1 MKSSYKKQKLK
12 GLSIMSMIYE
22 SQTLVSA
29 MQTRVGQY
37 KDLKE
42 QLTELKKGF
51 ESIVHLDD
59 ELQGQGAEAIK
70 GFYKAQIDVVDSWL
84 RLINRH
90 VAFLSGIQGDTIEAN
105 LSETVV
111 TVPFLEEELTNASR
125 NSKEMV
131 TAQKNDL
138 KRILAGIDDIIQL
151 EPFSDDAFFENMEKA
166 ERKRT
171 ETIDKVN
178 EIDHKWTAEYAKSE
192 ADQAA
197 VAALMEQ
204 LKVSSTREGV
214 VSPLYFNAI
223 AYKNSEAYKNLEV
236 RKKETAQY
244 LKVKKEEA
252 ENRRIRD
259 LKAQLDHVNDPDE
272 FLKIAKKIG
281 YENLA
286 PTQQQYVMQLE
297 AAKQTA
303 DIAKG
308 IGVGLYD
315 VGKDFVTGVW
325 DFVTNPGETV
335 EGVANSIMH
344 PIKTYKYISKSI
356 SDSYE
361 RDMVNGDAYSRAHWV
376 TYALGTVA
384 TSVVG
389 TKGAGA
395 VTKTGVATTKAA
407 AVKGATKAKEL
418 VSIPNLLPY
427 NPKNQLSLAG
437 GVPYNVV
444 NGVGLRD
451 QLISMAKVESEVSGR
466 VKSVSDYLDG
476 IGEAGNVNATKMN
489 KLKNAIQNNTFSV
502 DELSEISK
510 KMSDL
515 GITKEYNDVLI
526 KIDFGKYLRGL
537 IGDPP
542 TAMIN
547 PHAHHILFKKGLGQ
561 AQQELVREGQE
572 ILRRYG
578 VDPIIGQENLVWAPN
593 AVIGQHSI
601 DALEEVVN
609 RLRAVEAMDGDFD
622 DIVEALEDL
631 GDIASTR

>member
-1 MKSSYKKQKLK
+1 
-12 GLSIMSMIYE
+12 MSMIYE

-51 ESIVHLDD
+51 ESIVNLDD

-84 RLINRH
+84 RLFNRH

-111 TVPFLEEELTNASR
+111 TVPFLEEELESASR

-131 TAQKNDL
+131 TAQRNDL
-138 KRILAGIDDIIQL
+138 KKILAGIDDIIQL
-151 EPFSDDAFFENMEKA
+151 EPFSDDAFFENIEKA
-166 ERKRT
+166 ETKRT

-178 EIDHKWTAEYAKSE
+178 EIDHKWTTEYAKSE
-192 ADQAA
+192 EDQAA
-197 VAALMEQ
+197 VTALMEQ
-204 LKVSSTREGV
+204 LKVSSTRGGV
-214 VSPLYFNAI
+214 VSPLYFNAA

-236 RKKETAQY
+236 RKKETAEY

-252 ENRRIRD
+252 ENRRIKD
-259 LKAQLDHVNDPDE
+259 LKAQLDHVTDPDE
-272 FLKIAKKIG
+272 FLKIAKQIG

-286 PTQQQYVMQLE
+286 PNQQQYVMQLE
-297 AAKQTA
+297 ASKQTA

-315 VGKDFVTGVW
+315 VGKDFVTGVR
-325 DFVTNPGETV
+325 DFVTDPGETV
-335 EGVANSIMH
+335 EGVANSVMH

-376 TYALGTVA
+376 SYALGTVV

-395 VTKTGVATTKAA
+395 VAKTGVATTKAA
-407 AVKGATKAKEL
+407 AVKGAAKAKVL

-437 GVPYNVV
+437 GVPYNTV
-444 NGVGLRD
+444 NGVGLKE
-451 QLISMAKVESEVSGR
+451 QLILMAKVESQVNGDGGKKFTIDTMRHVYHGEINRRGKAVGYHHESMMGGKIVPGTEKKPDKNGVYMAKVEIDGVKKIADSSFFPKEWNRAEVL
-466 VKSVSDYLDG
+466 KA
-476 IGEAGNVNATKMN
+476 INEAYQSKEQIASN
-489 KLKNAIQNNTFSV
+489 KYR
-502 DELSEISK
+502 
-510 KMSDL
+510 
-515 GITKEYNDVLI
+515 GITSSGI
-526 KIDFGKYLRGL
+526 KVEMYLNKDGS
-537 IGDPP
+537 IA
-542 TAMIN
+542 TAY
-547 PHAHHILFKKGLGQ
+547 PLYKK
-561 AQQELVREGQE
+561 
-572 ILRRYG
+572 
-578 VDPIIGQENLVWAPN
+578 
-593 AVIGQHSI
+593 
-601 DALEEVVN
+601 
-609 RLRAVEAMDGDFD
+609 
-622 DIVEALEDL
+622 
-631 GDIASTR
+631 

>member
-1 MKSSYKKQKLK
+1 
-12 GLSIMSMIYE
+12 MSMIYE

-111 TVPFLEEELTNASR
+111 TVPFLEEELTNATR

-138 KRILAGIDDIIQL
+138 KKIFAEIDDIIQL
-151 EPFSDDAFFENMEKA
+151 EPFSDDGFFENMEKA
-166 ERKRT
+166 EKKRT
-171 ETIDKVN
+171 KTINKVN
-178 EIDHKWTAEYAKSE
+178 EIDHRWTTEYAKSE

-197 VAALMEQ
+197 VTALMEQ
-204 LKVSSTREGV
+204 LKVSSTRGGV
-214 VSPLYFNAI
+214 VSPLYFNAT

-244 LKVKKEEA
+244 LKVKQEEA
-252 ENRRIRD
+252 ENRRIKE
-259 LKAQLDHVNDPDE
+259 LKAQLDHVTDPDE
-272 FLKIAKKIG
+272 FLKIAKQIG

-297 AAKQTA
+297 ASKQTA
-303 DIAKG
+303 EIAKG

-325 DFVTNPGETV
+325 DFVTDPGETV

-361 RDMVNGDAYSRAHWV
+361 RDMVNGDAYSRSHWV
-376 TYALGTVA
+376 TYALGTVV

-451 QLISMAKVESEVSGR
+451 QLISMARVESEVSGKGIDN
-466 VKSVSDYLDG
+466 VKSGDKSSLAPGGGLAAHEVKGGHLIERHVGKTDEELLERIRNNPRINGSSTFKDRAIAEKVASKVLSD
-476 IGEAGNVNATKMN
+476 INN
-489 KLKNAIQNNTFSV
+489 KKAIESW
-502 DELSEISK
+502 LSNPQSK
-510 KMSDL
+510 S
-515 GITKEYNDVLI
+515 
-526 KIDFGKYLRGL
+526 
-537 IGDPP
+537 
-542 TAMIN
+542 
-547 PHAHHILFKKGLGQ
+547 
-561 AQQELVREGQE
+561 
-572 ILRRYG
+572 
-578 VDPIIGQENLVWAPN
+578 NLVLTYKGTE
-593 AVIGQHSI
+593 VIGRGVKRGSTT
-601 DALEEVVN
+601 
-609 RLRAVEAMDGDFD
+609 VENMTNARIVLKKDGEGNY
-622 DIVEALEDL
+622 ILT
-631 GDIASTR
+631 GYPN

>member
-1 MKSSYKKQKLK
+1 
-12 GLSIMSMIYE
+12 MSMIYE

-90 VAFLSGIQGDTIEAN
+90 IAFLSGIQGDTIEAN
-105 LSETVV
+105 LSETIV
-111 TVPFLEEELTNASR
+111 TVPFLEEELTNANQ

-131 TAQKNDL
+131 IAQKHDL
-138 KRILAGIDDIIQL
+138 KKILAGIDDIIQL
-151 EPFSDDAFFENMEKA
+151 EPFSDDAFFENIEKA
-166 ERKRT
+166 ETKRT

-192 ADQAA
+192 EDQAA
-197 VAALMEQ
+197 VMALMEQ
-204 LKVSSTREGV
+204 LKVSSTRGGV
-214 VSPLYFNAI
+214 VSPLYFNAA

-252 ENRRIRD
+252 ENRRIKD
-259 LKAQLDHVNDPDE
+259 LKAQLDHVTDPDE
-272 FLKIAKKIG
+272 FLKIAKQIG

-297 AAKQTA
+297 ASKQTA
-303 DIAKG
+303 DITKG

-325 DFVTNPGETV
+325 DFVTDPGETV
-335 EGVANSIMH
+335 EGVVDSIMH

-361 RDMVNGDAYSRAHWV
+361 RDMVNGDAYSRSHWV
-376 TYALGTVA
+376 TYALGTVV

-418 VSIPNLLPY
+418 ATIPNLLPY

-444 NGVGLRD
+444 NGVGLKD
-451 QLISMAKVESEVSGR
+451 QLITMAKVESEVSGDGGKKFTIDTMRHVYHGEINRRGKAVGYHHESMMGGKIVPGTEETPDINGVYRAKVEVNGVMKIAKSTFFPKDWDR
-466 VKSVSDYLDG
+466 VK
-476 IGEAGNVNATKMN
+476 VN
-489 KLKNAIQNNTFSV
+489 NAINEAFENKIKDGNRYVGRTS
-502 DELSEISK
+502 S
-510 KMSDL
+510 
-515 GITKEYNDVLI
+515 GIDI
-526 KIDFGKYLRGL
+526 GMYLNRDGT
-537 IGDPP
+537 IA
-542 TAMIN
+542 TAFPLYKN
-547 PHAHHILFKKGLGQ
+547 
-561 AQQELVREGQE
+561 
-572 ILRRYG
+572 
-578 VDPIIGQENLVWAPN
+578 
-593 AVIGQHSI
+593 
-601 DALEEVVN
+601 
-609 RLRAVEAMDGDFD
+609 
-622 DIVEALEDL
+622 
-631 GDIASTR
+631 

>member
-1 MKSSYKKQKLK
+1 
-12 GLSIMSMIYE
+12 MSMIYE
-22 SQTLVSA
+22 SQKLVSA
-29 MQTRVGQY
+29 MQTRAGQY

-42 QLTELKKGF
+42 QLMELKKGF

-111 TVPFLEEELTNASR
+111 TVPFLEEELTNATR

-138 KRILAGIDDIIQL
+138 KKIFAEIDDIIQL
-151 EPFSDDAFFENMEKA
+151 EPFSDDGFFENMEKA
-166 ERKRT
+166 EKKRT
-171 ETIDKVN
+171 QTIDKVN
-178 EIDHKWTAEYAKSE
+178 EIDHNWTAEYAKSE
-192 ADQAA
+192 EDQAA

-204 LKVSSTREGV
+204 LKVSSIRGGE
-214 VSPLYFNAI
+214 VSPLYFNAT

-236 RKKETAQY
+236 RKKETSEY

-252 ENRRIRD
+252 ENRRIKE
-259 LKAQLDHVNDPDE
+259 LKAQLEHVTDPDE
-272 FLKIAKKIG
+272 FLKIAKQIG
-281 YENLA
+281 YENLG

-297 AAKQTA
+297 ASKQTV

-315 VGKDFVTGVW
+315 VGKDFVTGIW
-325 DFVTNPGETV
+325 DLVTDPGETV

-344 PIKTYKYISKSI
+344 PIKTYKYISKAI

-361 RDMVNGDAYSRAHWV
+361 KDMVNGDAYSRSHWV
-376 TYALGTVA
+376 TYALGTVV

-407 AVKGATKAKEL
+407 AVKGVTKAKEL
-418 VSIPNLLPY
+418 ATIPNLLPY

-444 NGVGLRD
+444 NGTGLKE
-451 QLISMAKVESEVSGR
+451 QLISMAKVESEISGR
-466 VKSVSDYLDG
+466 GRL
-476 IGEAGNVNATKMN
+476 NVEDVTK
-489 KLKNAIQNNTFSV
+489 
-502 DELSEISK
+502 
-510 KMSDL
+510 
-515 GITKEYNDVLI
+515 
-526 KIDFGKYLRGL
+526 
-537 IGDPP
+537 
-542 TAMIN
+542 
-547 PHAHHILFKKGLGQ
+547 
-561 AQQELVREGQE
+561 E
-572 ILRRYG
+572 ILRTKPMNSPIPEKWYKKG
-578 VDPIIGQENLVWAPN
+578 GEISIDDNGTWTYTNKSGISVSYPNGYPDFTPYVHPNVEPVKIEVHSPKNNPKDFENANIAAKLTKDTDPPIIDIRKPPEGYTWHHHQDGKTMMLVDEDIHREFRHIGGQ
-593 AVIGQHSI
+593 SK
-601 DALEEVVN
+601 VN
-609 RLRAVEAMDGDFD
+609 GKNK
-622 DIVEALEDL
+622 
-631 GDIASTR
+631 

>member
-1 MKSSYKKQKLK
+1 
-12 GLSIMSMIYE
+12 MSMIYE

-29 MQTRVGQY
+29 MQTRVRQY
-37 KDLKE
+37 KNLKE

-90 VAFLSGIQGDTIEAN
+90 IAFLSGIQGDTIEAN

-111 TVPFLEEELTNASR
+111 TVPFLEEELTNATR

-131 TAQKNDL
+131 TAQKDDL
-138 KRILAGIDDIIQL
+138 KKIFAGIDDIIQL
-151 EPFSDDAFFENMEKA
+151 EPFSDDAFFENIEKA
-166 ERKRT
+166 ETKRT
-171 ETIDKVN
+171 QTIDKVN
-178 EIDHKWTAEYAKSE
+178 EIDHKWTTEYAKSE

-197 VAALMEQ
+197 VTALMEQ
-204 LKVSSTREGV
+204 LKVSSTRGGV
-214 VSPLYFNAI
+214 VSPLYFNAA

-252 ENRRIRD
+252 ENRRIKD
-259 LKAQLDHVNDPDE
+259 LKAQLDHVTDPDE
-272 FLKIAKKIG
+272 FLNIAKQIG
-281 YENLA
+281 YENLT

-325 DFVTNPGETV
+325 DFVTDPGETV

-344 PIKTYKYISKSI
+344 PIQTYKYISKSI

-361 RDMVNGDAYSRAHWV
+361 RDMINGDAYSRSHWV
-376 TYALGTVA
+376 TYALGTVV

-395 VTKTGVATTKAA
+395 ITKTGLATTKAA
-407 AVKGATKAKEL
+407 AVKGVTKAKEL
-418 VSIPNLLPY
+418 ASIPNLLPY

-444 NGVGLRD
+444 NGAGLKD
-451 QLISMAKVESEVSGR
+451 QLISMAKVESQVNGDGGKKFTIDTMRHVYHGEINRRGKAVGYHHESMMGGKIVPGSETRPDRNGVYRATIEINGVRKNVDSSFFPKEWDRVQVLKSIEEAFNNKRQIGR
-466 VKSVSDYLDG
+466 
-476 IGEAGNVNATKMN
+476 N
-489 KLKNAIQNNTFSV
+489 KYSTLTS
-502 DELSEISK
+502 S
-510 KMSDL
+510 
-515 GITKEYNDVLI
+515 GITIEM
-526 KIDFGKYLRGL
+526 YLKPDGS
-537 IGDPP
+537 IA
-542 TAMIN
+542 TAYPIY
-547 PHAHHILFKKGLGQ
+547 
-561 AQQELVREGQE
+561 EG
-572 ILRRYG
+572 G
-578 VDPIIGQENLVWAPN
+578 
-593 AVIGQHSI
+593 
-601 DALEEVVN
+601 
-609 RLRAVEAMDGDFD
+609 RL
-622 DIVEALEDL
+622 
-631 GDIASTR
+631 

>member
-1 MKSSYKKQKLK
+1 
-12 GLSIMSMIYE
+12 MSMIYE

-37 KDLKE
+37 KDLQE

-59 ELQGQGAEAIK
+59 ELQGQGADAIK

-105 LSETVV
+105 LSETIV
-111 TVPFLEEELTNASR
+111 TVPFLEEELTNATR

-138 KRILAGIDDIIQL
+138 KKILAGIDDIIQL
-151 EPFSDDAFFENMEKA
+151 EPFSDDAFFENIEKA
-166 ERKRT
+166 EIKRT

-178 EIDHKWTAEYAKSE
+178 EIDHKWTTEYAKSE
-192 ADQAA
+192 EDQAA
-197 VAALMEQ
+197 VTALMEQ
-204 LKVSSTREGV
+204 LKISSSRGGV
-214 VSPLYFNAI
+214 VSPLYFNAT

-236 RKKETAQY
+236 MKKETAEY

-252 ENRRIRD
+252 ENRRIKD
-259 LKAQLDHVNDPDE
+259 LKAQLDHVTDPDE
-272 FLKIAKKIG
+272 FLKIAKQIG

-297 AAKQTA
+297 ASKQTA
-303 DIAKG
+303 EIAKG

-325 DFVTNPGETV
+325 DFVTDPGETV

-344 PIKTYKYISKSI
+344 PIQTYKYISKSI

-376 TYALGTVA
+376 SYALGTVV

-395 VTKTGVATTKAA
+395 VVKTGAATTKSA
-407 AVKGATKAKEL
+407 AVKGVTKAKEF
-418 VSIPNLLPY
+418 SIPNLLPY

-444 NGVGLRD
+444 NGTGLKD
-451 QLISMAKVESEVSGR
+451 QLISMAKVESEISGR
-466 VKSVSDYLDG
+466 GTGKVLDSVPTVRNG
-476 IGEAGNVNATKMN
+476 QF
-489 KLKNAIQNNTFSV
+489 KNWFNSLTTEEF
-502 DELSEISK
+502 DK
-510 KMSDL
+510 
-515 GITKEYNDVLI
+515 
-526 KIDFGKYLRGL
+526 
-537 IGDPP
+537 
-542 TAMIN
+542 
-547 PHAHHILFKKGLGQ
+547 
-561 AQQELVREGQE
+561 
-572 ILRRYG
+572 
-578 VDPIIGQENLVWAPN
+578 VWADPKLRE
-593 AVIGQHSI
+593 SI
-601 DALEEVVN
+601 KDRLRHPGGLHEWHLVSRADTFKYWGVTAEQIVEMRTLISETKFVNPTGKHGGKGSTKAHNELLKIIDTSEDYDMFKRRLQNWADYRFEGGSDALPSG
-609 RLRAVEAMDGDFD
+609 LKPK
-622 DIVEALEDL
+622 
-631 GDIASTR
+631 

>member
-1 MKSSYKKQKLK
+1 
-12 GLSIMSMIYE
+12 MSMIYE

-111 TVPFLEEELTNASR
+111 TVPFLEEELTTANR

-131 TAQKNDL
+131 TAQKGDL
-138 KRILAGIDDIIQL
+138 KKILAGIDDIIQL
-151 EPFSDDAFFENMEKA
+151 EPFSDDAFYENIEKA
-166 ERKRT
+166 EKKRT

-197 VAALMEQ
+197 VTALMEQ
-204 LKVSSTREGV
+204 LKISSTRGGV
-214 VSPLYFNAI
+214 VSPLYFNAA

-252 ENRRIRD
+252 ENRQIKD
-259 LKAQLDHVNDPDE
+259 LKAQLDHVTDPDE
-272 FLKIAKKIG
+272 FLKIAKQIG

-297 AAKQTA
+297 ASKQTA

-325 DFVTNPGETV
+325 DFVTDPGETV
-335 EGVANSIMH
+335 EDVANSIMH
-344 PIKTYKYISKSI
+344 PIQTYKYISKSI

-361 RDMVNGDAYSRAHWV
+361 RDMVNGDAYSRSHWV
-376 TYALGTVA
+376 TYALGTVV

-407 AVKGATKAKEL
+407 AVKGVTKAKEF
-418 VSIPNLLPY
+418 SIPNLLPY
-427 NPKNQLSLAG
+427 NPKNQLLLAG

-444 NGVGLRD
+444 NGVGLKD
-451 QLISMAKVESEVSGR
+451 QLITMAKVESQVNGDGGKKFTIDTMRHVYHGEINRRGKAVGYHHESMMGGKIVPGTETMPDRNGVYRATVEVNGVRKNVDSSFFPKDWDRVQVLKSIEEAFVNKRQIGR
-466 VKSVSDYLDG
+466 
-476 IGEAGNVNATKMN
+476 N
-489 KLKNAIQNNTFSV
+489 KYSSLTS
-502 DELSEISK
+502 S
-510 KMSDL
+510 
-515 GITKEYNDVLI
+515 GITIEM
-526 KIDFGKYLRGL
+526 YLKPDGS
-537 IGDPP
+537 IA
-542 TAMIN
+542 TAYPIY
-547 PHAHHILFKKGLGQ
+547 
-561 AQQELVREGQE
+561 EG
-572 ILRRYG
+572 
-578 VDPIIGQENLVWAPN
+578 V
-593 AVIGQHSI
+593 
-601 DALEEVVN
+601 
-609 RLRAVEAMDGDFD
+609 
-622 DIVEALEDL
+622 
-631 GDIASTR
+631 

>member
-1 MKSSYKKQKLK
+1 
-12 GLSIMSMIYE
+12 MSMIYE

-59 ELQGQGAEAIK
+59 ELQGQSAEAIK

-111 TVPFLEEELTNASR
+111 TVPFLEEELESASR

-131 TAQKNDL
+131 TAQKYDL
-138 KRILAGIDDIIQL
+138 KKILAGIDDIIQL
-151 EPFSDDAFFENMEKA
+151 EPFSDDAFFENMERA

-197 VAALMEQ
+197 VTALMEQ
-204 LKVSSTREGV
+204 LKVSCTRGGV
-214 VSPLYFNAI
+214 VSPLYFNAT

-259 LKAQLDHVNDPDE
+259 LKAQLDHVTDPDE
-272 FLKIAKKIG
+272 FLKISKQIG

-297 AAKQTA
+297 ASKQTA

-308 IGVGLYD
+308 IGVGLFD

-325 DFVTNPGETV
+325 DLVTNPRETV

-344 PIKTYKYISKSI
+344 PIQTYKYISKSI

-361 RDMVNGDAYSRAHWV
+361 RDMVNGDAYSRSHWV
-376 TYALGTVA
+376 TYALGTVV

-395 VTKTGVATTKAA
+395 LTKTGVATTKAA
-407 AVKGATKAKEL
+407 AVKGVTKAKEL
-418 VSIPNLLPY
+418 ATIPNLLPY

-444 NGVGLRD
+444 NGAGLKE
-451 QLISMAKVESEVSGR
+451 QLITMAKVESQVNGDGGKKFTIDTMRHVYHGEINRRGKAVGYHHESMMGGKIVSGTEKKPDKNGVYMAKVEIDG
-466 VKSVSDYLDG
+466 VKKIADSSFFPKEWNRAEVLKA
-476 IGEAGNVNATKMN
+476 INEAYQSKEQIASN
-489 KLKNAIQNNTFSV
+489 KYR
-502 DELSEISK
+502 
-510 KMSDL
+510 
-515 GITKEYNDVLI
+515 GITSSGI
-526 KIDFGKYLRGL
+526 KVEMYLNKDGS
-537 IGDPP
+537 IA
-542 TAMIN
+542 TAY
-547 PHAHHILFKKGLGQ
+547 PLYKK
-561 AQQELVREGQE
+561 
-572 ILRRYG
+572 
-578 VDPIIGQENLVWAPN
+578 
-593 AVIGQHSI
+593 
-601 DALEEVVN
+601 
-609 RLRAVEAMDGDFD
+609 
-622 DIVEALEDL
+622 
-631 GDIASTR
+631 

>member
-1 MKSSYKKQKLK
+1 
-12 GLSIMSMIYE
+12 MSMIYE

-42 QLTELKKGF
+42 QLMELKKGF

-111 TVPFLEEELTNASR
+111 TVPFLEEELESASR

-138 KRILAGIDDIIQL
+138 KKILAGIDDIIQL
-151 EPFSDDAFFENMEKA
+151 EPFSDDAFFENIEKA
-166 ERKRT
+166 ETKRT
-171 ETIDKVN
+171 QTIDKVN
-178 EIDHKWTAEYAKSE
+178 EIDHKWTTEYAKSE

-197 VAALMEQ
+197 VTALMEQ
-204 LKVSSTREGV
+204 LKESSTRGGV
-214 VSPLYFNAI
+214 VSPLYFNAT

-252 ENRRIRD
+252 ENRRIKD
-259 LKAQLDHVNDPDE
+259 LKAQLDHVTDPDE
-272 FLKIAKKIG
+272 FLKIAKQIG

-325 DFVTNPGETV
+325 DFVTGPGETV

-376 TYALGTVA
+376 SYALGTVV

-407 AVKGATKAKEL
+407 AVKGVTKAKEL
-418 VSIPNLLPY
+418 ATIPNLLPY

-444 NGVGLRD
+444 NGVGLKE
-451 QLISMAKVESEVSGR
+451 QLISMARVESEVKR
-466 VKSVSDYLDG
+466 
-476 IGEAGNVNATKMN
+476 AG
-489 KLKNAIQNNTFSV
+489 
-502 DELSEISK
+502 
-510 KMSDL
+510 
-515 GITKEYNDVLI
+515 KEYKNYKAVEYNGKTKVNGEERDISRRVFQRLDIDYKRIDPDTGLTNYQLMKKGRAPFWKDGTVMELHHLIQREPGSMVELPHSLHKEYHKILHGLVENGGSFRNEPVL
-526 KIDFGKYLRGL
+526 KKQYDNFRGKYWRWRAKQ
-537 IGDPP
+537 ID
-542 TAMIN
+542 
-547 PHAHHILFKKGLGQ
+547 KS
-561 AQQELVREGQE
+561 EL
-572 ILRRYG
+572 
-578 VDPIIGQENLVWAPN
+578 
-593 AVIGQHSI
+593 
-601 DALEEVVN
+601 
-609 RLRAVEAMDGDFD
+609 
-622 DIVEALEDL
+622 
-631 GDIASTR
+631 

>member
-1 MKSSYKKQKLK
+1 
-12 GLSIMSMIYE
+12 MSMIYE

-51 ESIVHLDD
+51 KSIIHLDD

-105 LSETVV
+105 LSETIV
-111 TVPFLEEELTNASR
+111 TVPFLEEELTNATR

-138 KRILAGIDDIIQL
+138 KKILAGIDDIIQL
-151 EPFSDDAFFENMEKA
+151 EPFSGDAFFENIEKA
-166 ERKRT
+166 ETKRT

-178 EIDHKWTAEYAKSE
+178 EIDHRWTTEYAKSE

-197 VAALMEQ
+197 VTALMEQ
-204 LKVSSTREGV
+204 LKISSTRGGV
-214 VSPLYFNAI
+214 VSPLYFNAA

-252 ENRRIRD
+252 ENRRIKD
-259 LKAQLDHVNDPDE
+259 LKAQLDHVTDPDE
-272 FLKIAKKIG
+272 FLKIAKQIG
-281 YENLA
+281 YENLG

-297 AAKQTA
+297 EAKQTT

-308 IGVGLYD
+308 ISVGLYD

-325 DFVTNPGETV
+325 DFVTDPGETV

-344 PIKTYKYISKSI
+344 PIQTYKYISKSI

-361 RDMVNGDAYSRAHWV
+361 RDMVNGDAYSRSHWV
-376 TYALGTVA
+376 TYALGTVV

-395 VTKTGVATTKAA
+395 ITKTGIATTKTA
-407 AVKGATKAKEL
+407 AVKGVTKAKQL

-444 NGVGLRD
+444 NGVGLKD

-466 VKSVSDYLDG
+466 G
-476 IGEAGNVNATKMN
+476 TG
-489 KLKNAIQNNTFSV
+489 
-502 DELSEISK
+502 
-510 KMSDL
+510 
-515 GITKEYNDVLI
+515 KEYKNYKAVEYNGKTKVNGEERDISRRVFQRLD
-526 KIDFGKYLRGL
+526 IDYKRIDPDTGL
-537 IGDPP
+537 
-542 TAMIN
+542 TNYQLM
-547 PHAHHILFKKGLGQ
+547 KKGRAPFWKDGTVM
-561 AQQELVREGQE
+561 ELHHLIQREPGSMVE
-572 ILRRYG
+572 LPHSLHKEYHKILHG
-578 VDPIIGQENLVWAPN
+578 LV
-593 AVIGQHSI
+593 
-601 DALEEVVN
+601 
-609 RLRAVEAMDGDFD
+609 
-622 DIVEALEDL
+622 
-631 GDIASTR
+631 

>member
-1 MKSSYKKQKLK
+1 
-12 GLSIMSMIYE
+12 MSMIYE

-111 TVPFLEEELTNASR
+111 TVPFLEEELTNATR

-138 KRILAGIDDIIQL
+138 KKILAGIDDIIQL
-151 EPFSDDAFFENMEKA
+151 EPFSDDAFFENIEKA
-166 ERKRT
+166 ETKRT
-171 ETIDKVN
+171 QTIDKVN
-178 EIDHKWTAEYAKSE
+178 EIDHKWTTEYAKSE

-204 LKVSSTREGV
+204 LKVSSTRGGV
-214 VSPLYFNAI
+214 ASPLYFNAT

-236 RKKETAQY
+236 RKKETAEY

-252 ENRRIRD
+252 ENRRIKD
-259 LKAQLDHVNDPDE
+259 LKAQLDHVTDPDE
-272 FLKIAKKIG
+272 FLKIAKQIG
-281 YENLA
+281 YANLA

-297 AAKQTA
+297 ASKQTA

-325 DFVTNPGETV
+325 DFVTDPGETV

-361 RDMVNGDAYSRAHWV
+361 RDMVNGDAYSRSHWV
-376 TYALGTVA
+376 TYALGTVV
-384 TSVVG
+384 TSIVG

-395 VTKTGVATTKAA
+395 VAKTGAATTKAS

-418 VSIPNLLPY
+418 ATIPNLLPY

-444 NGVGLRD
+444 NGVGLKE

-476 IGEAGNVNATKMN
+476 IGEAGNVNAIKMN

-515 GITKEYNDVLI
+515 GITKQYNEALI

-561 AQQELVREGQE
+561 KQQELVREGQE

-578 VDPIIGQENLVWAPN
+578 IDPIIGKENLVWAPN
-593 AVIGQHSI
+593 AVIGQHSL

-609 RLRAVEAMDGDFD
+609 RLRAIEAMDGDFD

>member
-1 MKSSYKKQKLK
+1 
-12 GLSIMSMIYE
+12 MSMTYE

-111 TVPFLEEELTNASR
+111 TVPFLEEELTNATR

-138 KRILAGIDDIIQL
+138 KKILAGIDDLIQL
-151 EPFSDDAFFENMEKA
+151 EPFSDDAFFENIEKA
-166 ERKRT
+166 ETKRT
-171 ETIDKVN
+171 QTIDKVN

-192 ADQAA
+192 EDQAA
-197 VAALMEQ
+197 VMALMEQ
-204 LKVSSTREGV
+204 LKISSTRGGV
-214 VSPLYFNAI
+214 VSPLYFNAA

-252 ENRRIRD
+252 ENRLIKD
-259 LKAQLDHVNDPDE
+259 LKAQLDHVTDPDE
-272 FLKIAKKIG
+272 FLKIAKQIG

-325 DFVTNPGETV
+325 DFVTDPGETV

-344 PIKTYKYISKSI
+344 PVQTYKYISKSI

-361 RDMVNGDAYSRAHWV
+361 RDMVNGDAYSRSHWV
-376 TYALGTVA
+376 TYALGTVV

-395 VTKTGVATTKAA
+395 VAKTGVATTKAA

-444 NGVGLRD
+444 NGAGLKD

-466 VKSVSDYLDG
+466 GRL
-476 IGEAGNVNATKMN
+476 NVEDVTK
-489 KLKNAIQNNTFSV
+489 
-502 DELSEISK
+502 
-510 KMSDL
+510 
-515 GITKEYNDVLI
+515 
-526 KIDFGKYLRGL
+526 
-537 IGDPP
+537 
-542 TAMIN
+542 
-547 PHAHHILFKKGLGQ
+547 
-561 AQQELVREGQE
+561 E
-572 ILRRYG
+572 ILRTKPMNSPIPEKWYKKG
-578 VDPIIGQENLVWAPN
+578 GKISIDDNGTWTYINKSGISVSYPNGYPDFTPYVHPNVEPVKIEVHSPKNNPKDFENANIAAKLSKDTDPPIIDIRKPPEGYTWHHHQDGKTMMLVDEDIHREFRHIGGQ
-593 AVIGQHSI
+593 SK
-601 DALEEVVN
+601 VN
-609 RLRAVEAMDGDFD
+609 GKNK
-622 DIVEALEDL
+622 
-631 GDIASTR
+631 

>member
-1 MKSSYKKQKLK
+1 
-12 GLSIMSMIYE
+12 MSMIYE
-22 SQTLVSA
+22 SQTLVQA
-29 MQTRVGQY
+29 IETRAGQY

-70 GFYKAQIDVVDSWL
+70 GFYKAQIDVVDSWM

-90 VAFLSGIQGDTIEAN
+90 IAFLSGIQGDTIEAN

-111 TVPFLEEELTNASR
+111 TVPFLEEELENASR

-138 KRILAGIDDIIQL
+138 KKIFAGIDDIIQL
-151 EPFSDDAFFENMEKA
+151 EPFSDDAFFENMEEA
-166 ERKRT
+166 ETKRT

-178 EIDHKWTAEYAKSE
+178 EIDHKWTTEYAKSE

-204 LKVSSTREGV
+204 LKASSTRGGE
-214 VSPLYFNAI
+214 VSPLYFNAT

-236 RKKETAQY
+236 RKKETVQY
-244 LKVKKEEA
+244 LKVKQEEA
-252 ENRRIRD
+252 ENRRIKE
-259 LKAQLDHVNDPDE
+259 LKAQLDHVTDPDE
-272 FLKIAKKIG
+272 FLKIAKQIG
-281 YENLA
+281 YENLG

-297 AAKQTA
+297 ASKQTA

-325 DFVTNPGETV
+325 DFVTDPGETV

-344 PIKTYKYISKSI
+344 PIQTYKYISKSI

-361 RDMVNGDAYSRAHWV
+361 RDMINGDAYSRAHWV
-376 TYALGTVA
+376 SYALGTVV

-395 VTKTGVATTKAA
+395 VAKTGAATTKAA

-444 NGVGLRD
+444 NGAGLKD

-466 VKSVSDYLDG
+466 GTGDALGVKKVSVGEEIIAQRVLKAELDL
-476 IGEAGNVNATKMN
+476 TP
-489 KLKNAIQNNTFSV
+489 KLTPYKS
-502 DELSEISK
+502 LSRDQQK
-510 KMSDL
+510 K
-515 GITKEYNDVLI
+515 IKEKIENRTVTKEEYNRYQWDKRFSKRRAAGVNEFW
-526 KIDFGKYLRGL
+526 KQEKKRVIDAE
-537 IGDPP
+537 P
-542 TAMIN
+542 TTRDWTNEQI
-547 PHAHHILFKKGLGQ
+547 
-561 AQQELVREGQE
+561 QE
-572 ILRRYG
+572 ILKGKKPKYNEQS
-578 VDPIIGQENLVWAPN
+578 IIGHHTYNAMNYPHISNRGALIYPVTSREHLKGWHGGSYSKNAPGRPVN
-593 AVIGQHSI
+593 PNY
-601 DALEEVVN
+601 LEE
-609 RLRAVEAMDGDFD
+609 F
-622 DIVEALEDL
+622 
-631 GDIASTR
+631 

>member
-1 MKSSYKKQKLK
+1 
-12 GLSIMSMIYE
+12 MSMIYE

-111 TVPFLEEELTNASR
+111 TVPFLEEELTNATR

-138 KRILAGIDDIIQL
+138 KKILAGIDDIIQL
-151 EPFSDDAFFENMEKA
+151 EPFSDDAFFENIEKA
-166 ERKRT
+166 ETKRT
-171 ETIDKVN
+171 QTIDKVN
-178 EIDHKWTAEYAKSE
+178 EIDHKWTTEYAKSE

-204 LKVSSTREGV
+204 LKVSSTRGGV
-214 VSPLYFNAI
+214 VSPLYFNAT

-244 LKVKKEEA
+244 LKVKQEEA
-252 ENRRIRD
+252 ENRRIKD
-259 LKAQLDHVNDPDE
+259 LKAQLDHVTDPDE
-272 FLKIAKKIG
+272 FLKIAKQIG

-303 DIAKG
+303 DITKG

-325 DFVTNPGETV
+325 DFVTDPGETV

-344 PIKTYKYISKSI
+344 PIQTYKYISKSI

-376 TYALGTVA
+376 SYALGTVV

-395 VTKTGVATTKAA
+395 ITKTGVATTKAA
-407 AVKGATKAKEL
+407 AVKGVTKAKEL
-418 VSIPNLLPY
+418 ATIPNLLPY

-444 NGVGLRD
+444 NGVGLKE

-476 IGEAGNVNATKMN
+476 IGEAGNVNAIKMN

-510 KMSDL
+510 KMSEL
-515 GITKEYNDVLI
+515 GITKEYNEALI

-537 IGDPP
+537 IGGPP

-561 AQQELVREGQE
+561 KQQELVREGQE

-578 VDPIIGQENLVWAPN
+578 VDPIIGKENLVWAPN
-593 AVIGQHSI
+593 AVIGQHSL

-609 RLRAVEAMDGDFD
+609 RLRAIEAMDGDFD

>member
-1 MKSSYKKQKLK
+1 M
-12 GLSIMSMIYE
+12 SIIYE

-29 MQTRVGQY
+29 MQMRVGQY

-70 GFYKAQIDVVDSWL
+70 GFYKAQMDVVDSWL

-90 VAFLSGIQGDTIEAN
+90 IAFLSGIQGDTIEAN

-111 TVPFLEEELTNASR
+111 TVPFLEEELESASR

-138 KRILAGIDDIIQL
+138 KKILAGIDDIIQL
-151 EPFSDDAFFENMEKA
+151 EPFSDDAFFENMERA

-197 VAALMEQ
+197 VTALMEQ
-204 LKVSSTREGV
+204 LKVSSTRGGV
-214 VSPLYFNAI
+214 VSPLYFNAT

-252 ENRRIRD
+252 ENRRIKD
-259 LKAQLDHVNDPDE
+259 LKAQLDHVTDPDE
-272 FLKIAKKIG
+272 FLKIAKRIG

-297 AAKQTA
+297 SAKQTA

-308 IGVGLYD
+308 IGVGLFD
-315 VGKDFVTGVW
+315 VGKDFVTGIW

-376 TYALGTVA
+376 SYALGTVV

-395 VTKTGVATTKAA
+395 VTKTGAATTKAA

-418 VSIPNLLPY
+418 ATIPNLLPY

-444 NGVGLRD
+444 NGVGLKD
-451 QLISMAKVESEVSGR
+451 QLISMAKVESEVSGNVR
-466 VKSVSDYLDG
+466 SNSDHKIRTYRNADLKRLEKKYTADPRLTIEMPYVGKGLRSTNSEGWLRDKDYYWKEVMNKNPEYLS
-476 IGEAGNVNATKMN
+476 KMN
-489 KLKNAIQNNTFSV
+489 IQKIELGFSPV
-502 DELSEISK
+502 NDKKFREHFPQYDIKEL
-510 KMSDL
+510 
-515 GITKEYNDVLI
+515 YNDTLI
-526 KIDFGKYLRGL
+526 
-537 IGDPP
+537 
-542 TAMIN
+542 
-547 PHAHHILFKKGLGQ
+547 HHHIGGGGQ
-561 AQQELVREGQE
+561 AVAVPAKLHPGSGGIHNAEKAAEVWGKDSSYAEL
-572 ILRRYG
+572 
-578 VDPIIGQENLVWAPN
+578 
-593 AVIGQHSI
+593 
-601 DALEEVVN
+601 LEKFLN
-609 RLRAVEAMDGDFD
+609 K
-622 DIVEALEDL
+622 
-631 GDIASTR
+631 

>member
-1 MKSSYKKQKLK
+1 
-12 GLSIMSMIYE
+12 MSMIYE
-22 SQTLVSA
+22 SQTLVQA
-29 MQTRVGQY
+29 IETRAGQY

-90 VAFLSGIQGDTIEAN
+90 IAFLSGIQGDTIEAN

-111 TVPFLEEELTNASR
+111 TVPFLEEELTNATR

-131 TAQKNDL
+131 TAQKDDL
-138 KRILAGIDDIIQL
+138 KKIFAGIDDIIQL

-166 ERKRT
+166 ETKRT

-197 VAALMEQ
+197 VTALMEQ
-204 LKVSSTREGV
+204 LKISSTRGGV
-214 VSPLYFNAI
+214 VSPLYFNAA

-252 ENRRIRD
+252 ENRRIKD
-259 LKAQLDHVNDPDE
+259 LKAQLDHVTDPDE
-272 FLKIAKKIG
+272 FLKIAKQIG

-303 DIAKG
+303 DITKG

-325 DFVTNPGETV
+325 DFVTDPGETV

-376 TYALGTVA
+376 SYALGTVV

-395 VTKTGVATTKAA
+395 VAKTGVATTKAA
-407 AVKGATKAKEL
+407 AVKGVTKAKEF
-418 VSIPNLLPY
+418 SIPNLLPY
-427 NPKNQLSLAG
+427 NPKNQLTLAG

-444 NGVGLRD
+444 NGVGLKD
-451 QLISMAKVESEVSGR
+451 QLISMARVESEVNKGTGNKNHPVR
-466 VKSVSDYLDG
+466 VYRDIDDAVL
-476 IGEAGNVNATKMN
+476 N
-489 KLKNAIQNNTFSV
+489 
-502 DELSEISK
+502 
-510 KMSDL
+510 
-515 GITKEYNDVLI
+515 KEYEIITRKGTFVTKIVADEKLVVDMPYIGKGKQSTNSEGWLRDNKYYFNELYKLHPEYFSDANIKNLNNGWAIVNDAVFRRHFPQYDIVGL
-526 KIDFGKYLRGL
+526 KGKPLV
-537 IGDPP
+537 
-542 TAMIN
+542 
-547 PHAHHILFKKGLGQ
+547 HHHIGGGGQ
-561 AQQELVREGQE
+561 AMAIPQPLHPGSGGIHNIEKQIDIWGK
-572 ILRRYG
+572 
-578 VDPIIGQENLVWAPN
+578 DQENA
-593 AVIGQHSI
+593 
-601 DALEEVVN
+601 E
-609 RLRAVEAMDGDFD
+609 RLQVF
-622 DIVEALEDL
+622 IK
-631 GDIASTR
+631 

>member
-1 MKSSYKKQKLK
+1 
-12 GLSIMSMIYE
+12 MSMIYE

-90 VAFLSGIQGDTIEAN
+90 IAFLSGIQGDTIEAN

-111 TVPFLEEELTNASR
+111 TVPFLEEELTNATR

-131 TAQKNDL
+131 TAQKDDL
-138 KRILAGIDDIIQL
+138 KKILAGIDDIIQL
-151 EPFSDDAFFENMEKA
+151 EPFSDDAFFENIEKA
-166 ERKRT
+166 ETKLT
-171 ETIDKVN
+171 QTIDKVN
-178 EIDHKWTAEYAKSE
+178 EIDHKWTTEYAKSE
-192 ADQAA
+192 EDQAA
-197 VAALMEQ
+197 VTALMEQ
-204 LKVSSTREGV
+204 LKVSSTRGGV
-214 VSPLYFNAI
+214 VSPLYFNAT

-236 RKKETAQY
+236 RKKETAEY

-252 ENRRIRD
+252 ENRRIKD
-259 LKAQLDHVNDPDE
+259 LKAQLDHVTDPDE
-272 FLKIAKKIG
+272 FLKIAKQIG

-297 AAKQTA
+297 ASKKTA

-325 DFVTNPGETV
+325 DFVTDPGETV

-344 PIKTYKYISKSI
+344 PIQTYKYISKSI

-376 TYALGTVA
+376 SYALGTVV

-395 VTKTGVATTKAA
+395 ITKTGVATTKAA
-407 AVKGATKAKEL
+407 AVNGVTKAKEL
-418 VSIPNLLPY
+418 ISIPNLLPY
-427 NPKNQLSLAG
+427 NPKNQLSFAE

-444 NGVGLRD
+444 NGAGLKD
-451 QLISMAKVESEVSGR
+451 QLISMAKVESEVSGKGNSN
-466 VKSVSDYLDG
+466 VDQINYGAYLKKNIGNPPSDMYD
-476 IGEAGNVNATKMN
+476 
-489 KLKNAIQNNTFSV
+489 
-502 DELSEISK
+502 
-510 KMSDL
+510 
-515 GITKEYNDVLI
+515 
-526 KIDFGKYLRGL
+526 
-537 IGDPP
+537 
-542 TAMIN
+542 
-547 PHAHHILFKKGLGQ
+547 PHAHHIVFKKGNGE
-561 AQQELVREGQE
+561 AQKELVKEGQE
-572 ILRRYG
+572 ILREYDI
-578 VDPIIGQENLVWAPN
+578 DPILGLENLVWAPN
-593 AVIGQHSI
+593 RVKGQHGI
-601 DALEEVVN
+601 EALRNVVDNIKKVRDA
-609 RLRAVEAMDGDFD
+609 DGDRD
-622 DIVEALEDL
+622 DMVEMLNKL
-631 GDIASTR
+631 GDIAKRRK

>member
-1 MKSSYKKQKLK
+1 
-12 GLSIMSMIYE
+12 MSMIYE

-111 TVPFLEEELTNASR
+111 TVPFLEEELTNATR

-138 KRILAGIDDIIQL
+138 KKILAGIDDIIQL
-151 EPFSDDAFFENMEKA
+151 EPFSDDAFFENIEKA
-166 ERKRT
+166 ETKRT
-171 ETIDKVN
+171 QTIDKVN
-178 EIDHKWTAEYAKSE
+178 EIDHKWTTEYAKSE
-192 ADQAA
+192 EDQAA
-197 VAALMEQ
+197 VTALMEQ
-204 LKVSSTREGV
+204 LKVSSTRGGV
-214 VSPLYFNAI
+214 VSPLYFNAA

-252 ENRRIRD
+252 ENRRIKD
-259 LKAQLDHVNDPDE
+259 LKAQLDHVTDPDE
-272 FLKIAKKIG
+272 FLKIAKQIG

-325 DFVTNPGETV
+325 DFVTDPGETV

-344 PIKTYKYISKSI
+344 PIQTYKYISKSI

-376 TYALGTVA
+376 SYALGTVV

-395 VTKTGVATTKAA
+395 VAKTGGATTKAA
-407 AVKGATKAKEL
+407 AVKGVTKAKEL
-418 VSIPNLLPY
+418 ATIPNLLPY

-444 NGVGLRD
+444 NGTGLKE
-451 QLISMAKVESEVSGR
+451 QLISMAKVESNFQKNR
-466 VKSVSDYLDG
+466 ANKVKIGDSSPIAPGGGLAAHEAKGGHLLERHVGKTDEELVKRLEEQSYITGASTFYDRATAERLVNLALTDSNNIEKIEKWLNDPDSD
-476 IGEAGNVNATKMN
+476 N
-489 KLKNAIQNNTFSV
+489 KLALKFRGNKNIGKGIKRNNGDLEDYKNARIV
-502 DELSEISK
+502 LK
-510 KMSDL
+510 KDGQGSYIL
-515 GITKEYNDVLI
+515 TGFPTK
-526 KIDFGKYLRGL
+526 
-537 IGDPP
+537 
-542 TAMIN
+542 
-547 PHAHHILFKKGLGQ
+547 
-561 AQQELVREGQE
+561 
-572 ILRRYG
+572 
-578 VDPIIGQENLVWAPN
+578 
-593 AVIGQHSI
+593 
-601 DALEEVVN
+601 
-609 RLRAVEAMDGDFD
+609 
-622 DIVEALEDL
+622 
-631 GDIASTR
+631 

>member
-1 MKSSYKKQKLK
+1 
-12 GLSIMSMIYE
+12 MSMIYE
-22 SQTLVSA
+22 SQKLVSA
-29 MQTRVGQY
+29 MQTRAGQY

-111 TVPFLEEELTNASR
+111 TVPFLEEKLTNATR

-138 KRILAGIDDIIQL
+138 KKIFAEIDDIIQL
-151 EPFSDDAFFENMEKA
+151 EPFSDDGFFENMEKA
-166 ERKRT
+166 EKKRT
-171 ETIDKVN
+171 QTIDKVN

-192 ADQAA
+192 EDQAA

-204 LKVSSTREGV
+204 LKVSSIRGGE
-214 VSPLYFNAI
+214 VSPLYFNAT

-236 RKKETAQY
+236 RKKETSEY

-252 ENRRIRD
+252 ENRRIKE
-259 LKAQLDHVNDPDE
+259 LKAQLEHVTDPDE
-272 FLKIAKKIG
+272 FLKIAKQIG
-281 YENLA
+281 YENLG
-286 PTQQQYVMQLE
+286 PTQQQYVIQLE
-297 AAKQTA
+297 ASKQTA

-315 VGKDFVTGVW
+315 VGKDFVTGIW
-325 DFVTNPGETV
+325 DLVTDPGETV

-344 PIKTYKYISKSI
+344 PIKTYKYISKAI

-361 RDMVNGDAYSRAHWV
+361 KDMVNGDAYSRSHWV
-376 TYALGTVA
+376 TYALGTVV

-407 AVKGATKAKEL
+407 AVKGVTKAKEL
-418 VSIPNLLPY
+418 ATIPNLLPY

-444 NGVGLRD
+444 NGTGLKE
-451 QLISMAKVESEVSGR
+451 QLISMARVESEISGR
-466 VKSVSDYLDG
+466 GRL
-476 IGEAGNVNATKMN
+476 NVEDVTK
-489 KLKNAIQNNTFSV
+489 
-502 DELSEISK
+502 
-510 KMSDL
+510 
-515 GITKEYNDVLI
+515 
-526 KIDFGKYLRGL
+526 
-537 IGDPP
+537 
-542 TAMIN
+542 
-547 PHAHHILFKKGLGQ
+547 
-561 AQQELVREGQE
+561 E
-572 ILRRYG
+572 ILRTKPMNSPIPEKWYKKG
-578 VDPIIGQENLVWAPN
+578 GEISIDDNGTWTYTNKSGISVSYPNGYPDFTPYVHPNVEPVKIEVHSPKNNPKDFENANIAAKLTKDTDPPIIDIRKPPEGYTWHHHQDGKTMMLVDEDIHREFRHIGGQ
-593 AVIGQHSI
+593 SK
-601 DALEEVVN
+601 VN
-609 RLRAVEAMDGDFD
+609 GKNK
-622 DIVEALEDL
+622 
-631 GDIASTR
+631 

>member
-1 MKSSYKKQKLK
+1 
-12 GLSIMSMIYE
+12 MSMIYE

-90 VAFLSGIQGDTIEAN
+90 IAFLSGIQGDTIEAN

-111 TVPFLEEELTNASR
+111 TVPFLEEELTNATR

-138 KRILAGIDDIIQL
+138 KKIFSGIDDIIQL
-151 EPFSDDAFFENMEKA
+151 EPFSDDAFFENIEKA
-166 ERKRT
+166 DKKRT

-178 EIDHKWTAEYAKSE
+178 EIDYKWTTEYAKSE
-192 ADQAA
+192 EDQAA

-204 LKVSSTREGV
+204 LKVSSTRGGV
-214 VSPLYFNAI
+214 VSPLYFNAA

-252 ENRRIRD
+252 ENRRIKD
-259 LKAQLDHVNDPDE
+259 LKAQLGHVTDPDE
-272 FLKIAKKIG
+272 FLKIAKQIG

-297 AAKQTA
+297 ASKQTA

-325 DFVTNPGETV
+325 DFVTDPGETV

-361 RDMVNGDAYSRAHWV
+361 RDMVNGDAYSRSHWV
-376 TYALGTVA
+376 TYALGTVV

-395 VTKTGVATTKAA
+395 ITKTGLATTKAA
-407 AVKGATKAKEL
+407 AVKGVTKAKEFF
-418 VSIPNLLPY
+418 IPNLLPY

-444 NGVGLRD
+444 NGVGLKD
-451 QLISMAKVESEVSGR
+451 QLITMAKVESEVSGK
-466 VKSVSDYLDG
+466 VKPVSDYLDG
-476 IGEAGNVNATKMN
+476 IGEAGNVNAIKMN

-502 DELSEISK
+502 DELSEIRK
-510 KMSDL
+510 KMSEL
-515 GITKEYNDVLI
+515 GITKEYNEALI

-537 IGDPP
+537 IGGPP

-561 AQQELVREGQE
+561 KQQELVREGQE

-578 VDPIIGQENLVWAPN
+578 VDPIIGKENLVWAPN
-593 AVIGQHSI
+593 AVIGQHSL

-609 RLRAVEAMDGDFD
+609 RLRAIEAMDGDFD

>member
-1 MKSSYKKQKLK
+1 
-12 GLSIMSMIYE
+12 MIYE

-42 QLTELKKGF
+42 QLNELKKGF

-70 GFYKAQIDVVDSWL
+70 GFYKAQIDVVDAWL

-105 LSETVV
+105 LSETIV
-111 TVPFLEEELTNASR
+111 TVPFLEEELSNATR

-138 KRILAGIDDIIQL
+138 KKILAGIDDIIQL
-151 EPFSDDAFFENMEKA
+151 EPFSDDAFIENIEKA
-166 ERKRT
+166 ETKRT

-178 EIDHKWTAEYAKSE
+178 EIDHKWTTEYAKSE
-192 ADQAA
+192 EDQAA
-197 VAALMEQ
+197 VSALMEQ
-204 LKVSSTREGV
+204 LKVSSTKGGV
-214 VSPLYFNAI
+214 VSPLYFNAA

-252 ENRRIRD
+252 ENRRIKD
-259 LKAQLDHVNDPDE
+259 LKAQLDHVTDPDE
-272 FLKIAKKIG
+272 FLKIAKQIG

-308 IGVGLYD
+308 IGVGLFD

-325 DFVTNPGETV
+325 DFVSNPGETV

-344 PIKTYKYISKSI
+344 PIQTYKYISKSI

-361 RDMVNGDAYSRAHWV
+361 RDMVNGDAYSRSHWV
-376 TYALGTVA
+376 TYALGTVV
-384 TSVVG
+384 TTVVG

-395 VTKTGVATTKAA
+395 VAKTGAATTKVA

-418 VSIPNLLPY
+418 ATIPNLLPY

-444 NGVGLRD
+444 NGVGLKD
-451 QLISMAKVESEVSGR
+451 QLISMAKVESEVNGDGGKKFTIDTMRHVYHGEINRRGKAVGYHHESMMGGKIVPGTEKKPDKNGVYMAKVEIDG
-466 VKSVSDYLDG
+466 VKKIADSSFFPKGWNRAEVLKA
-476 IGEAGNVNATKMN
+476 INEAYQSKEQITSN
-489 KLKNAIQNNTFSV
+489 KYR
-502 DELSEISK
+502 
-510 KMSDL
+510 
-515 GITKEYNDVLI
+515 GITSSGI
-526 KIDFGKYLRGL
+526 KVEMYLNKDGS
-537 IGDPP
+537 IA
-542 TAMIN
+542 TAY
-547 PHAHHILFKKGLGQ
+547 PLYKK
-561 AQQELVREGQE
+561 
-572 ILRRYG
+572 
-578 VDPIIGQENLVWAPN
+578 
-593 AVIGQHSI
+593 
-601 DALEEVVN
+601 
-609 RLRAVEAMDGDFD
+609 
-622 DIVEALEDL
+622 
-631 GDIASTR
+631 

>member
-1 MKSSYKKQKLK
+1 
-12 GLSIMSMIYE
+12 MSMIYE

-42 QLTELKKGF
+42 QLMELKKGF

-111 TVPFLEEELTNASR
+111 TVPFLEEELTNATR

-138 KRILAGIDDIIQL
+138 KKILAGIDDIIQL
-151 EPFSDDAFFENMEKA
+151 EPFSDDAFFENIEKA
-166 ERKRT
+166 ETKRT

-178 EIDHKWTAEYAKSE
+178 EIDHKWTTEYAKSE
-192 ADQAA
+192 EDQAA
-197 VAALMEQ
+197 VTALMEQ
-204 LKVSSTREGV
+204 LKVSSTRGGV
-214 VSPLYFNAI
+214 VSPLYFNAA

-252 ENRRIRD
+252 ENRLIKD
-259 LKAQLDHVNDPDE
+259 LKAQLDHVTDPDE
-272 FLKIAKKIG
+272 FLKIAKQIG

-325 DFVTNPGETV
+325 DFVTDPGETV

-376 TYALGTVA
+376 SYALGTVV

-395 VTKTGVATTKAA
+395 VAKTGVATTKAA
-407 AVKGATKAKEL
+407 AVNGVTKAKEF
-418 VSIPNLLPY
+418 SIPNLLPY

-444 NGVGLRD
+444 NGVGLKD
-451 QLISMAKVESEVSGR
+451 QLISMAKVESEVN
-466 VKSVSDYLDG
+466 
-476 IGEAGNVNATKMN
+476 GNVRSNPDHKIRTYRNADLKRLEKKYTADPRLTIEMPYVGKGQRNTNSEGWLRDKDYYWKEVMNKTPEYLSKMN
-489 KLKNAIQNNTFSV
+489 IQKIELGFSPV
-502 DELSEISK
+502 NDKKFREHFPQYDIKEL
-510 KMSDL
+510 
-515 GITKEYNDVLI
+515 YNDTLI
-526 KIDFGKYLRGL
+526 
-537 IGDPP
+537 
-542 TAMIN
+542 
-547 PHAHHILFKKGLGQ
+547 HHHIGGGGQ
-561 AQQELVREGQE
+561 AVAVPAKLHPGSGGIHNAEKAAEVWGNDSSYAEL
-572 ILRRYG
+572 
-578 VDPIIGQENLVWAPN
+578 
-593 AVIGQHSI
+593 
-601 DALEEVVN
+601 LEKFLN
-609 RLRAVEAMDGDFD
+609 K
-622 DIVEALEDL
+622 
-631 GDIASTR
+631 

>member
-1 MKSSYKKQKLK
+1 
-12 GLSIMSMIYE
+12 MIYE

-42 QLTELKKGF
+42 QLAELKKGF

-59 ELQGQGAEAIK
+59 ELQGRGAEAIK
-70 GFYKAQIDVVDSWL
+70 GFYQAQIDVVDSWL

-111 TVPFLEEELTNASR
+111 TVPFLEEELTNATR

-138 KRILAGIDDIIQL
+138 KKILAGIDDIIQL
-151 EPFSDDAFFENMEKA
+151 EPFSDDAFFENIEKA
-166 ERKRT
+166 ETKRT
-171 ETIDKVN
+171 QTIDKVN
-178 EIDHKWTAEYAKSE
+178 EIDHKWTTEYAKSE

-197 VAALMEQ
+197 VTALMEQ
-204 LKVSSTREGV
+204 LKVSSTRGGV
-214 VSPLYFNAI
+214 VSPLYFNAA
-223 AYKNSEAYKNLEV
+223 AYKSSEAYKNLEV

-244 LKVKKEEA
+244 LKVKQEEA
-252 ENRRIRD
+252 ENRRIKD
-259 LKAQLDHVNDPDE
+259 LKAQLDHVTDPDE
-272 FLKIAKKIG
+272 FLKIAKQIG

-297 AAKQTA
+297 ASKQTA

-325 DFVTNPGETV
+325 DLVTDPGETV

-361 RDMVNGDAYSRAHWV
+361 RDMVNGDAYSRSHWV
-376 TYALGTVA
+376 TYALGTVV

-395 VTKTGVATTKAA
+395 ITKTGVATTKAA
-407 AVKGATKAKEL
+407 AVKGVTKAKEL

-444 NGVGLRD
+444 NGAGLKE
-451 QLISMAKVESEVSGR
+451 QLISMAKVESEIKR
-466 VKSVSDYLDG
+466 
-476 IGEAGNVNATKMN
+476 AG
-489 KLKNAIQNNTFSV
+489 
-502 DELSEISK
+502 
-510 KMSDL
+510 
-515 GITKEYNDVLI
+515 KEYKNYKAVEYNGKTKVNGEERDISRRVFQRLDIDYKRIDPDTGLTNYQLMKKGRAPFWKDGTVMELHHLIQREPGSMVELPHSLHKEYHKILHGFVENGGSFRNDPVL
-526 KIDFGKYLRGL
+526 KKQYDNFRGKYWRWRAKQ
-537 IGDPP
+537 ID
-542 TAMIN
+542 
-547 PHAHHILFKKGLGQ
+547 KS
-561 AQQELVREGQE
+561 EL
-572 ILRRYG
+572 
-578 VDPIIGQENLVWAPN
+578 
-593 AVIGQHSI
+593 
-601 DALEEVVN
+601 
-609 RLRAVEAMDGDFD
+609 
-622 DIVEALEDL
+622 
-631 GDIASTR
+631 

>member
-1 MKSSYKKQKLK
+1 
-12 GLSIMSMIYE
+12 MSMIYE

-37 KDLKE
+37 NDLKE
-42 QLTELKKGF
+42 QLNELKKGF

-90 VAFLSGIQGDTIEAN
+90 VAFLSGIRGDTIEAN

-111 TVPFLEEELTNASR
+111 TVPFLEEELESASR

-138 KRILAGIDDIIQL
+138 KKILAGIDDIIQL
-151 EPFSDDAFFENMEKA
+151 EPFSDDAFYENMEKA
-166 ERKRT
+166 ERKRNQ
-171 ETIDKVN
+171 TIDKVN

-204 LKVSSTREGV
+204 LKVSSTRGGV
-214 VSPLYFNAI
+214 VSPLYFNAT

-252 ENRRIRD
+252 ENRRIKD
-259 LKAQLDHVNDPDE
+259 MKAQLDHVTDPDE
-272 FLKIAKKIG
+272 FLKIAKQIG

-315 VGKDFVTGVW
+315 VGKDFVSGVW
-325 DFVTNPGETV
+325 DFVTDPGQTV
-335 EGVANSIMH
+335 EGVVNSIMH
-344 PIKTYKYISKSI
+344 PIQTYKYISKSI

-361 RDMVNGDAYSRAHWV
+361 RDMVNGDAYSRSHWV
-376 TYALGTVA
+376 TYALGTVV

-395 VTKTGVATTKAA
+395 VTKTGAATTKAA
-407 AVKGATKAKEL
+407 AVKGVTKAKEL
-418 VSIPNLLPY
+418 TTIPNLLPY

-444 NGVGLRD
+444 NGTGLKE
-451 QLISMAKVESEVSGR
+451 QLISMAKVESNFQENRANKIKIGDSSPIAPGGGLAAHEAKGGHLLERHVGKTDEEL
-466 VKSVSDYLDG
+466 VKRLEEQSYITGASTFYDRATAERLVNLALTDSNNIEKIEKWLNDPDSD
-476 IGEAGNVNATKMN
+476 N
-489 KLKNAIQNNTFSV
+489 KLALKFRGNENIGKGIKRNNGELEDYKNARIV
-502 DELSEISK
+502 LK
-510 KMSDL
+510 KDGQGSYIL
-515 GITKEYNDVLI
+515 TGFPTK
-526 KIDFGKYLRGL
+526 
-537 IGDPP
+537 
-542 TAMIN
+542 
-547 PHAHHILFKKGLGQ
+547 
-561 AQQELVREGQE
+561 
-572 ILRRYG
+572 
-578 VDPIIGQENLVWAPN
+578 
-593 AVIGQHSI
+593 
-601 DALEEVVN
+601 
-609 RLRAVEAMDGDFD
+609 
-622 DIVEALEDL
+622 
-631 GDIASTR
+631 

>member
-1 MKSSYKKQKLK
+1 
-12 GLSIMSMIYE
+12 MSMIYE

-111 TVPFLEEELTNASR
+111 TVPFLEEELTNATR

-131 TAQKNDL
+131 TAQKDDL
-138 KRILAGIDDIIQL
+138 KKILAGIDDIIQL
-151 EPFSDDAFFENMEKA
+151 EPFSDDAFFENIEKA
-166 ERKRT
+166 ETKRT
-171 ETIDKVN
+171 QTIDKVN
-178 EIDHKWTAEYAKSE
+178 EIDHKWTTEYAKSE

-197 VAALMEQ
+197 VTALMEQ
-204 LKVSSTREGV
+204 LKVSSTRGGV
-214 VSPLYFNAI
+214 VSPLYFNAA

-252 ENRRIRD
+252 ENRRIKD
-259 LKAQLDHVNDPDE
+259 LKAQLDHVTDPDE
-272 FLKIAKKIG
+272 FLNIAKQIG
-281 YENLA
+281 YENLT

-325 DFVTNPGETV
+325 DFVTDPGETV

-344 PIKTYKYISKSI
+344 PIQTYKYISKSI

-361 RDMVNGDAYSRAHWV
+361 RDMINGDAYSRSHWV
-376 TYALGTVA
+376 TYALGTVV

-395 VTKTGVATTKAA
+395 ITKTGLATTKAA
-407 AVKGATKAKEL
+407 AVKGVTKAKEL
-418 VSIPNLLPY
+418 ASIPNLLPY

-444 NGVGLRD
+444 NGAGLKD
-451 QLISMAKVESEVSGR
+451 QLISMAKVESEISGR
-466 VKSVSDYLDG
+466 VVDIGTYRHFKEYENNKYFTRIVEYNAGKLGTGFTYKVYQRSDINWDMVRTRGAKKGRGLTNAEASSKYGLAPILDDAGSVATLHHSQQKG
-476 IGEAGNVNATKMN
+476 IG
-489 KLKNAIQNNTFSV
+489 
-502 DELSEISK
+502 
-510 KMSDL
+510 
-515 GITKEYNDVLI
+515 
-526 KIDFGKYLRGL
+526 
-537 IGDPP
+537 P
-542 TAMIN
+542 
-547 PHAHHILFKKGLGQ
+547 LF
-561 AQQELVREGQE
+561 E
-572 ILRRYG
+572 
-578 VDPIIGQENLVWAPN
+578 
-593 AVIGQHSI
+593 
-601 DALEEVVN
+601 
-609 RLRAVEAMDGDFD
+609 
-622 DIVEALEDL
+622 
-631 GDIASTR
+631 ASTRYHNISNAKRAPLHPYKGKLNPYYPMDEGTREAFQKVDSINYWKTRGREALGGN

>member
-1 MKSSYKKQKLK
+1 
-12 GLSIMSMIYE
+12 MSMIYE
-22 SQTLVSA
+22 SQTLVQA
-29 MQTRVGQY
+29 IETRAGQY

-90 VAFLSGIQGDTIEAN
+90 IAFLSGIQGDTIEAN

-111 TVPFLEEELTNASR
+111 TVPFLEEELTNATR

-138 KRILAGIDDIIQL
+138 KKIFSGIDDIIQL
-151 EPFSDDAFFENMEKA
+151 EPFSDDAFFENIEKA
-166 ERKRT
+166 ETKRT

-204 LKVSSTREGV
+204 LKVSSTRGGV
-214 VSPLYFNAI
+214 VSPLYFNAT

-236 RKKETAQY
+236 RKKENAEY
-244 LKVKKEEA
+244 LKVKQEEA
-252 ENRRIRD
+252 ENRRIKD
-259 LKAQLDHVNDPDE
+259 LKAQLDHVTDPDE
-272 FLKIAKKIG
+272 FLKIAKQIG
-281 YENLA
+281 YENLG

-325 DFVTNPGETV
+325 DFVTDPGETV

-361 RDMVNGDAYSRAHWV
+361 RDMINGDAYSRAHWV
-376 TYALGTVA
+376 SYALGTVV

-395 VTKTGVATTKAA
+395 VAKTGVATTKAA
-407 AVKGATKAKEL
+407 AVKGVTKAKEL
-418 VSIPNLLPY
+418 ISIPNLLPY

-444 NGVGLRD
+444 NGVGLKE
-451 QLISMAKVESEVSGR
+451 QLISMAKVESEVSGNGGNKFTLDTMR
-466 VKSVSDYLDG
+466 HVYHGEINRRGKAVGYHHESMMGGKIVPGAEKKPDKNGVYMAKVEIDGVKKIADSSFFPKEWNRAEVLKA
-476 IGEAGNVNATKMN
+476 INEAYQSKEQIASN
-489 KLKNAIQNNTFSV
+489 KYR
-502 DELSEISK
+502 
-510 KMSDL
+510 
-515 GITKEYNDVLI
+515 GITSSGI
-526 KIDFGKYLRGL
+526 KVEMYLNKDGS
-537 IGDPP
+537 IA
-542 TAMIN
+542 TAY
-547 PHAHHILFKKGLGQ
+547 PLYKK
-561 AQQELVREGQE
+561 
-572 ILRRYG
+572 
-578 VDPIIGQENLVWAPN
+578 
-593 AVIGQHSI
+593 
-601 DALEEVVN
+601 
-609 RLRAVEAMDGDFD
+609 
-622 DIVEALEDL
+622 
-631 GDIASTR
+631 

>member
-1 MKSSYKKQKLK
+1 
-12 GLSIMSMIYE
+12 MSMIYE

-42 QLTELKKGF
+42 QLMELKKGF

-111 TVPFLEEELTNASR
+111 TVPFLEEELTNATR

-138 KRILAGIDDIIQL
+138 KKILAGIDDIIQL
-151 EPFSDDAFFENMEKA
+151 EPFSDDAFFENIEKA
-166 ERKRT
+166 ETKRT

-178 EIDHKWTAEYAKSE
+178 EIDHKWTTEYAKSE
-192 ADQAA
+192 EDQAA
-197 VAALMEQ
+197 VTALMEQ
-204 LKVSSTREGV
+204 LKISSTRGGV
-214 VSPLYFNAI
+214 VSPLYFNAA

-252 ENRRIRD
+252 ENRRIKD
-259 LKAQLDHVNDPDE
+259 LKAQLDHVTDPDE
-272 FLKIAKKIG
+272 FLKIAKQIG

-297 AAKQTA
+297 ASKQTA
-303 DIAKG
+303 DITKG

-325 DFVTNPGETV
+325 DFVTDPGETV
-335 EGVANSIMH
+335 EGAANSIMH
-344 PIKTYKYISKSI
+344 PIQTYKYISKSI

-376 TYALGTVA
+376 SYALGTVV
-384 TSVVG
+384 TSIVG

-395 VTKTGVATTKAA
+395 ITKTGVATTKAA
-407 AVKGATKAKEL
+407 AVKGVTKAKEL
-418 VSIPNLLPY
+418 ASIPNLLPY

-444 NGVGLRD
+444 NGVGLKE

-476 IGEAGNVNATKMN
+476 IGEAGNVNAIKMN

-542 TAMIN
+542 TAMVN
-547 PHAHHILFKKGLGQ
+547 PHAHHILFKKGLGE
-561 AQQELVREGQE
+561 AQQKLVQEGQE
-572 ILRRYG
+572 ILRKYG
-578 VDPIIGQENLVWAPN
+578 IDPIIGKENLVWAPN
-593 AVIGQHSI
+593 RIMGQHNI
-601 DALEEVVN
+601 AALENVVN
-609 RLRAVEAMDGDFD
+609 QLKAVDTAGADID
-622 DIVEALEDL
+622 DIIEILEDL
-631 GDIASTR
+631 GKQAASRR

>member
-1 MKSSYKKQKLK
+1 
-12 GLSIMSMIYE
+12 MIYE
-22 SQTLVSA
+22 SQTLVQA
-29 MQTRVGQY
+29 IETRAGQY

-51 ESIVHLDD
+51 ESIVNLDD

-111 TVPFLEEELTNASR
+111 TVPFLEEELENASR

-138 KRILAGIDDIIQL
+138 KKILAGIDDIIQL
-151 EPFSDDAFFENMEKA
+151 EPFSDDAFFENIEKA
-166 ERKRT
+166 ETKRT

-178 EIDHKWTAEYAKSE
+178 EIDHKWTTEYAKSE
-192 ADQAA
+192 EDQAA
-197 VAALMEQ
+197 VTALMEQ
-204 LKVSSTREGV
+204 LKVSSTRGGV
-214 VSPLYFNAI
+214 VSPLYFNAA

-252 ENRRIRD
+252 ENRRIKD
-259 LKAQLDHVNDPDE
+259 LKAQLDHVTDPDE
-272 FLKIAKKIG
+272 FLKIAKQIG
-281 YENLA
+281 YENLG

-297 AAKQTA
+297 ASKQTA

-325 DFVTNPGETV
+325 DFVTDPGETV

-376 TYALGTVA
+376 SYALGTVV

-407 AVKGATKAKEL
+407 AVKGVTKAKEL

-437 GVPYNVV
+437 AVPYNVV
-444 NGVGLRD
+444 NGAGLKD
-451 QLISMAKVESEVSGR
+451 QLITMAKVESEVNGDGGKKFTIDTMRHVYHGEINRRGKAVGYHHESMMGGKIVPGTEETPDINGVYRAKVEINGVMKIAKSTFFPKDWDR
-466 VKSVSDYLDG
+466 VK
-476 IGEAGNVNATKMN
+476 VN
-489 KLKNAIQNNTFSV
+489 NAINEAFENKIKDGNRYVGRTS
-502 DELSEISK
+502 S
-510 KMSDL
+510 
-515 GITKEYNDVLI
+515 GIDI
-526 KIDFGKYLRGL
+526 GMYLNRDGT
-537 IGDPP
+537 IA
-542 TAMIN
+542 TAFPLYKN
-547 PHAHHILFKKGLGQ
+547 
-561 AQQELVREGQE
+561 
-572 ILRRYG
+572 
-578 VDPIIGQENLVWAPN
+578 
-593 AVIGQHSI
+593 
-601 DALEEVVN
+601 
-609 RLRAVEAMDGDFD
+609 
-622 DIVEALEDL
+622 
-631 GDIASTR
+631 

>member
-1 MKSSYKKQKLK
+1 
-12 GLSIMSMIYE
+12 MSMIYE

-90 VAFLSGIQGDTIEAN
+90 IAFLSGIQGDTIEAN
-105 LSETVV
+105 LSETIV
-111 TVPFLEEELTNASR
+111 TVPFLEEELTNATR

-131 TAQKNDL
+131 TAQKDDL
-138 KRILAGIDDIIQL
+138 KKIFAGIDDIIQL
-151 EPFSDDAFFENMEKA
+151 EPFSDDAFFENIEKA
-166 ERKRT
+166 ETKRT
-171 ETIDKVN
+171 QTIDKVN
-178 EIDHKWTAEYAKSE
+178 EIDHKWTTEYAKSE

-197 VAALMEQ
+197 VTALMEQ
-204 LKVSSTREGV
+204 LKVSSTRGGV
-214 VSPLYFNAI
+214 VSPLYFNAA

-252 ENRRIRD
+252 ENRRIKD
-259 LKAQLDHVNDPDE
+259 LKAQLDHVTDPDE
-272 FLKIAKKIG
+272 FLKIAKQIG

-325 DFVTNPGETV
+325 DFVTDPGETV

-344 PIKTYKYISKSI
+344 PIQTYKYISKSI

-376 TYALGTVA
+376 SYALGTVV
-384 TSVVG
+384 TSVAG

-395 VTKTGVATTKAA
+395 VAKTGIATTKAA
-407 AVKGATKAKEL
+407 AVKGVTKAKEL
-418 VSIPNLLPY
+418 ISIPNLLPY

-444 NGVGLRD
+444 NGVGLKD
-451 QLISMAKVESEVSGR
+451 QLITMAKVESEVSGR
-466 VKSVSDYLDG
+466 VKGSDVQEVKFTRDQLAAKPKNSPIPERWEKKGGNVEIDENGTWIYTNKKGQSVSYPDGYPDFTAYMHPTVKPVEIEIATPTNRPLDYK
-476 IGEAGNVNATKMN
+476 EANLKAGLN
-489 KLKNAIQNNTFSV
+489 KDS
-502 DELSEISK
+502 
-510 KMSDL
+510 
-515 GITKEYNDVLI
+515 
-526 KIDFGKYLRGL
+526 
-537 IGDPP
+537 DPP
-542 TAMIN
+542 VPSLNKPPLGYVWHHHQDGKTMI
-547 PHAHHILFKKGLGQ
+547 
-561 AQQELVREGQE
+561 LVDKDIHREFTHTG
-572 ILRRYG
+572 G
-578 VDPIIGQENLVWAPN
+578 V
-593 AVIGQHSI
+593 
-601 DALEEVVN
+601 
-609 RLRAVEAMDGDFD
+609 
-622 DIVEALEDL
+622 
-631 GDIASTR
+631 STINGK

>member
-1 MKSSYKKQKLK
+1 
-12 GLSIMSMIYE
+12 MSMIYE

-42 QLTELKKGF
+42 QLTELKKEF

-105 LSETVV
+105 LSETLV
-111 TVPFLEEELTNASR
+111 TVPFLEEELESASR

-138 KRILAGIDDIIQL
+138 KKILAGIDDIIQL
-151 EPFSDDAFFENMEKA
+151 EPFSDDVFFENMEKA

-197 VAALMEQ
+197 VTALMEQ
-204 LKVSSTREGV
+204 LKVSSTRGGV
-214 VSPLYFNAI
+214 VSPLYFNAT

-236 RKKETAQY
+236 RKKDTAQY

-252 ENRRIRD
+252 ENRRIKD
-259 LKAQLDHVNDPDE
+259 LKAQLDHVTDPDE
-272 FLKIAKKIG
+272 FLKIAKQIG

-286 PTQQQYVMQLE
+286 PTQQQYVIQLE
-297 AAKQTA
+297 SAKQTA

-308 IGVGLYD
+308 IGVGLFD
-315 VGKDFVTGVW
+315 VGRDFVTGVW
-325 DFVTNPGETV
+325 DFVTDPGETV

-361 RDMVNGDAYSRAHWV
+361 RDMVNGDAYSRSHWV
-376 TYALGTVA
+376 TYALGTVV

-395 VTKTGVATTKAA
+395 ITKTGVATTKAA
-407 AVKGATKAKEL
+407 AVKGVTKAKEL
-418 VSIPNLLPY
+418 ATIPNLLPY

-444 NGVGLRD
+444 NGVGLKE
-451 QLISMAKVESEVSGR
+451 QLITMAKVESEVSGDGGKKFTIDTMRHVYHGEINRRGKAVGYHHESMMGGKIVPGTEETPDINGVYRAKVEINGVTKIAKSTFFPKDWDR
-466 VKSVSDYLDG
+466 VK
-476 IGEAGNVNATKMN
+476 VN
-489 KLKNAIQNNTFSV
+489 NAINEAFENKIKDGNRYVGRTS
-502 DELSEISK
+502 S
-510 KMSDL
+510 
-515 GITKEYNDVLI
+515 GIDI
-526 KIDFGKYLRGL
+526 GMYLNRDGT
-537 IGDPP
+537 IA
-542 TAMIN
+542 TAFPLYKN
-547 PHAHHILFKKGLGQ
+547 
-561 AQQELVREGQE
+561 
-572 ILRRYG
+572 
-578 VDPIIGQENLVWAPN
+578 
-593 AVIGQHSI
+593 
-601 DALEEVVN
+601 
-609 RLRAVEAMDGDFD
+609 
-622 DIVEALEDL
+622 
-631 GDIASTR
+631 

>member
-1 MKSSYKKQKLK
+1 
-12 GLSIMSMIYE
+12 MSMIYE

-42 QLTELKKGF
+42 QLTELRKGF

-111 TVPFLEEELTNASR
+111 TVPFLEEELTNATR

-138 KRILAGIDDIIQL
+138 KKIFSGIDDIIQL
-151 EPFSDDAFFENMEKA
+151 EPFSDDAFFENIEKA
-166 ERKRT
+166 ETKRT

-178 EIDHKWTAEYAKSE
+178 EIDHKWTTEYAKSE

-197 VAALMEQ
+197 VTALMEQ
-204 LKVSSTREGV
+204 LKVSSTRGGV
-214 VSPLYFNAI
+214 VSPFYFNAA

-236 RKKETAQY
+236 RKKETAEY

-252 ENRRIRD
+252 ENRRIKD
-259 LKAQLDHVNDPDE
+259 LKAQLDHVTDPDE
-272 FLKIAKKIG
+272 FLKIAKQIG

-297 AAKQTA
+297 AAKQTV

-325 DFVTNPGETV
+325 DFVTDPGETV

-376 TYALGTVA
+376 SYALGTVV

-395 VTKTGVATTKAA
+395 VAKTGVATTKAA
-407 AVKGATKAKEL
+407 AVKGVTKAKEF
-418 VSIPNLLPY
+418 SIPNLLPY

-451 QLISMAKVESEVSGR
+451 QLISKAQK
-466 VKSVSDYLDG
+466 VSDPTRKPFTGKNISLPWLNNEKYNAVEIQGKVKAKGKIKDIDRRVYQIKDLD
-476 IGEAGNVNATKMN
+476 IDRIDPITQNTNLQLMKKGNAPFANDGTQINLHHLIQEEPGTMLEIPESLHKKYSKVIHG
-489 KLKNAIQNNTFSV
+489 LKNKGESFRQSR
-502 DELSEISK
+502 ELQSQYESFRK
-510 KMSDL
+510 
-515 GITKEYNDVLI
+515 
-526 KIDFGKYLRGL
+526 
-537 IGDPP
+537 
-542 TAMIN
+542 
-547 PHAHHILFKKGLGQ
+547 
-561 AQQELVREGQE
+561 
-572 ILRRYG
+572 RY
-578 VDPIIGQENLVWAPN
+578 WKW
-593 AVIGQHSI
+593 
-601 DALEEVVN
+601 
-609 RLRAVEAMDGDFD
+609 RAKQYETQD
-622 DIVEALEDL
+622 
-631 GDIASTR
+631 

>member
-1 MKSSYKKQKLK
+1 
-12 GLSIMSMIYE
+12 MSMTYE

-111 TVPFLEEELTNASR
+111 TVPFLEEELTNATR

-138 KRILAGIDDIIQL
+138 KKILAGIDDLIQL
-151 EPFSDDAFFENMEKA
+151 EPFSDDAFFENIEKA
-166 ERKRT
+166 ETKRT
-171 ETIDKVN
+171 QTIDKVN

-192 ADQAA
+192 EDQAA
-197 VAALMEQ
+197 VMALMEQ
-204 LKVSSTREGV
+204 LKISSTRGGV
-214 VSPLYFNAI
+214 VSPLYFNAA

-252 ENRRIRD
+252 ENRLIKD
-259 LKAQLDHVNDPDE
+259 LKAQLDHVTDPDE
-272 FLKIAKKIG
+272 FLKIAKQIG

-325 DFVTNPGETV
+325 DFVTDPGETV

-344 PIKTYKYISKSI
+344 PVQTYKYISKSI

-361 RDMVNGDAYSRAHWV
+361 RDMVNGDAYSRSHWV
-376 TYALGTVA
+376 TYALGTVV

-395 VTKTGVATTKAA
+395 VAKTGVATTKAA

-444 NGVGLRD
+444 NGAGLKD

-466 VKSVSDYLDG
+466 GRL
-476 IGEAGNVNATKMN
+476 NVEDVTK
-489 KLKNAIQNNTFSV
+489 
-502 DELSEISK
+502 
-510 KMSDL
+510 
-515 GITKEYNDVLI
+515 
-526 KIDFGKYLRGL
+526 
-537 IGDPP
+537 
-542 TAMIN
+542 
-547 PHAHHILFKKGLGQ
+547 
-561 AQQELVREGQE
+561 E
-572 ILRRYG
+572 ILRTKPMNSPIPEKWYKKG
-578 VDPIIGQENLVWAPN
+578 GKISIDDNGTWTYINKSGISVSYPNGYPDFTPYVHPNVEPVKIEVHSPKNNPKDFENANIAAKLSKDTDPPIIDIRKPPEGYKWHHHQDGKTMMLVDEDIHREFRHIGGQ
-593 AVIGQHSI
+593 SK
-601 DALEEVVN
+601 VN
-609 RLRAVEAMDGDFD
+609 GKNK
-622 DIVEALEDL
+622 
-631 GDIASTR
+631 

>member
-1 MKSSYKKQKLK
+1 
-12 GLSIMSMIYE
+12 MSLIYE

-51 ESIVHLDD
+51 QSIVHLDN

-70 GFYKAQIDVVDSWL
+70 GFYQAQIDVADAWL
-84 RLINRH
+84 RLIERQI
-90 VAFLSGIQGDTIEAN
+90 AFFSGIQGDAIEAN
-105 LSETVV
+105 LNETVV
-111 TVPFLEEELTNASR
+111 TVPFLEGELENANR
-125 NSKEMV
+125 HAKEMV

-138 KRILAGIDDIIQL
+138 KKIFAEIDDIIQL
-151 EPFSDDAFFENMEKA
+151 QPFSDDPFFDNIEKA
-166 ERKRT
+166 ETKRN
-171 ETIDKVN
+171 ETIHKVN
-178 EIDHKWTAEYAKSE
+178 EIDHKWTSEYAKSE

-197 VAALMEQ
+197 LTALMEQ
-204 LKVSSTREGV
+204 LEASSTRGGQ
-214 VSPLYFNAI
+214 VSPLYFNAA
-223 AYKNSEAYKNLEV
+223 AYKNSEAYKNLDV

-244 LKVKKEEA
+244 LQVKQAEA
-252 ENRRIRD
+252 ENRRIKD
-259 LKAQLDHVNDPDE
+259 LKAQLDRVTDPDE
-272 FLKIAKKIG
+272 YLKIAKQIG

-286 PTQQQYVMQLE
+286 PTQQQLVMQLE
-297 AAKQTA
+297 NAKQTA

-308 IGVGLYD
+308 IGVGLFD
-315 VGKDFVTGVW
+315 VGKDFVTGIY
-325 DFVTNPGETV
+325 DLVTDPGQAV
-335 EGVANSIMH
+335 EGVANSILH
-344 PIKTYKYISKSI
+344 PIQTYTYISKAI

-361 RDMVNGDAYSRAHWV
+361 RDMVNGDAYSRSHWV
-376 TYALGTVA
+376 TYALGTVV
-384 TSVVG
+384 TTVVG

-395 VTKTGVATTKAA
+395 VAKTGVATTKAA

-418 VSIPNLLPY
+418 ATIPNLLPY
-427 NPKNQLSLAG
+427 NPKNQLSMAG

-444 NGVGLRD
+444 DGVGLKD
-451 QLISMAKVESEVSGR
+451 QLISMARVESEVGGR
-466 VKSVSDYLDG
+466 GKSVSDYLDD
-476 IGEAGNVNATKMN
+476 IGEAGNINAIKMN

-502 DELSEISK
+502 DELSEINK

-515 GITKEYNDVLI
+515 GITKEYNEALI

-537 IGDPP
+537 IGAPP
-542 TAMIN
+542 DAMVN

-561 AQQELVREGQE
+561 KQQEMVLEGQE
-572 ILRRYG
+572 ILRSYG
-578 VDPIIGQENLVWAPN
+578 VDPIIGKENLVWAPN
-593 AVIGQHSI
+593 AVIGQHSL

>member
-1 MKSSYKKQKLK
+1 MK
-12 GLSIMSMIYE
+12 GFSIMSMIYE

-90 VAFLSGIQGDTIEAN
+90 VAFLSGIQGDTIEAK

-111 TVPFLEEELTNASR
+111 TVPFLEEELESASR

-138 KRILAGIDDIIQL
+138 KKILAGIDDIIQL
-151 EPFSDDAFFENMEKA
+151 EPFSDDVFFENMEKA
-166 ERKRT
+166 ERKRNQ
-171 ETIDKVN
+171 TIDKVN

-197 VAALMEQ
+197 VTALMEQ
-204 LKVSSTREGV
+204 LKVSSTMGGV
-214 VSPLYFNAI
+214 VSPLYFNAA

-252 ENRRIRD
+252 ENRRIKD
-259 LKAQLDHVNDPDE
+259 LKAQLDHVTDPDE
-272 FLKIAKKIG
+272 FLKIAKQIG
-281 YENLA
+281 YENLG
-286 PTQQQYVMQLE
+286 PTQQQYVLQIE
-297 AAKQTA
+297 SSKQTA

-308 IGVGLYD
+308 IGIGLYD

-325 DFVTNPGETV
+325 DFVTDPGETV

-376 TYALGTVA
+376 SYALGTVV

-395 VTKTGVATTKAA
+395 VAKTGVATTKAA
-407 AVKGATKAKEL
+407 AVKGVTKAKEL

-444 NGVGLRD
+444 NGTGLKE
-451 QLISMAKVESEVSGR
+451 QLISMAKVESEISGR
-466 VKSVSDYLDG
+466 AVSDYLDD
-476 IGEAGNVNATKMN
+476 IVEAGNVNATKMN

-502 DELSEISK
+502 DELSKISK

-515 GITKEYNDVLI
+515 GITKEYNEALI

-537 IGDPP
+537 IGAPP
-542 TAMIN
+542 TAMID

-561 AQQELVREGQE
+561 KQKELVREGQE
-572 ILRRYG
+572 ILKRYG
-578 VDPIIGQENLVWAPN
+578 IESIIGEENLVWAPN
-593 AVIGQHSI
+593 RIAGQHGIERLQHIVDKLKEVDSFGGTREKMV
-601 DALEEVVN
+601 DMLKLLGEE
-609 RLRAVEAMDGDFD
+609 A
-622 DIVEALEDL
+622 
-631 GDIASTR
+631 ASMK

>member
-1 MKSSYKKQKLK
+1 
-12 GLSIMSMIYE
+12 MIYE

-111 TVPFLEEELTNASR
+111 TVPFLEEELTNATR
-125 NSKEMV
+125 NSREMV

-138 KRILAGIDDIIQL
+138 KKILAGIDDIIQL
-151 EPFSDDAFFENMEKA
+151 EPFSDDTFFENIEKA
-166 ERKRT
+166 ETKRIQ
-171 ETIDKVN
+171 TIDKVN
-178 EIDHKWTAEYAKSE
+178 EIDHKWTTEYATSE

-197 VAALMEQ
+197 VTALMEQ
-204 LKVSSTREGV
+204 LKVSSTRGGV
-214 VSPLYFNAI
+214 VSPLYFNAT

-236 RKKETAQY
+236 RKKETAEY

-252 ENRRIRD
+252 ENRRIKD
-259 LKAQLDHVNDPDE
+259 LKAQLDHVTDPDE
-272 FLKIAKKIG
+272 FLKIAKQIG

-303 DIAKG
+303 DITKG

-325 DFVTNPGETV
+325 DFVTDPGETV

-376 TYALGTVA
+376 SYALGTVV

-395 VTKTGVATTKAA
+395 ITKTGVATTKAA

-418 VSIPNLLPY
+418 ATIPNLLPY

-444 NGVGLRD
+444 NGAGLKE
-451 QLISMAKVESEVSGR
+451 QLISMARVESEVSGKGID
-466 VKSVSDYLDG
+466 KSNRL
-476 IGEAGNVNATKMN
+476 IPGNPGVITGGNSN
-489 KLKNAIQNNTFSV
+489 KLGKNMMEVMGLKRS
-502 DELSEISK
+502 
-510 KMSDL
+510 
-515 GITKEYNDVLI
+515 TKWSGY
-526 KIDFGKYLRGL
+526 
-537 IGDPP
+537 
-542 TAMIN
+542 
-547 PHAHHILFKKGLGQ
+547 Q
-561 AQQELVREGQE
+561 AQH
-572 ILRRYG
+572 
-578 VDPIIGQENLVWAPN
+578 IIPSEMAKN
-593 AVIGQHSI
+593 AVIQKIGMNFDDSSNGIFLRVPDNDISTMSRHRGYHSVYN
-601 DALEEVVN
+601 EVVERALN
-609 RLRAVEAMDGDFD
+609 KMDINQSVNSLQKDVYELKNNLRKLQENGLPLYPSQGATVELW
-622 DIVEALEDL
+622 ERKLKQLENK
-631 GDIASTR
+631 